1 MNRTGENKAAY
12 LQPAFLIC
20 AIVLGLAG
28 AGMSVAE
35 KQLGLY
41 LKKEPLPLKK
51 PLASMDETKL
61 APYQVV
67 AKLSIENKEV
77 LEELGTR
84 DYIQWVLEDPRAP
97 ADSAV
102 RNVLLF
108 ITYYE
113 LPDRVPHVPEECY
126 TGSGYR
132 RLTTDGVAFQA
143 GAPGPIQ
150 SIPGTYLL
158 FGASAGDV
166 LQGGG
171 QFPVLYLFRVNGE
184 YAGNRDNARLA
195 LNKNLFSKHA
205 YFCKI
210 ELAFNQGHIAPA
222 KAAAVEASER
232 LLSVVLPI
240 LEQEHWPD

>member
-1 MNRTGENKAAY
+1 MSQTGQNRATY

-20 AIVLGLAG
+20 AAVLASAG

-35 KQLGLY
+35 RQLGLY

-51 PLASMDETKL
+51 PLAAMDEAKL
-61 APYQVV
+61 APYRV
-67 AKLSIENKEV
+67 AGKMSIDNKDV
-77 LEELGTR
+77 LKKLGTE
-84 DYIQWVLEDPRAP
+84 DYIQWILEDPRVP
-97 ADSAV
+97 PDSAV

-126 TGSGYR
+126 VGSGYPRLARDSVVFETGTSDQIR
-132 RLTTDGVAFQA
+132 RV
-143 GAPGPIQ
+143 
-150 SIPGTYLL
+150 PGTYLS
-158 FGASAGDV
+158 FGASATNV

-171 QFPVLYLFRVNGE
+171 QFPVLYLFRVNKE
-184 YAGNRDNARLA
+184 YAGDRDDVRLA
-195 LNKNLFSKHA
+195 LNRSLFSKHA

-210 ELAFNQGHIAPA
+210 ELAYNQGNIAPA
-222 KAAAVEASER
+222 KAAAVEAGEK

-240 LEQEHWPD
+240 LEREHWPD